1 MEQNGIRI
9 DIGNGRKIV
18 VEVGCDPNL
27 KELYVGVVENGEWIQ
42 DIAVIREPYSFDENG
57 ELKVD
62 PNSVGV
68 LVYGDCENED
78 YTDKFTIPII
88 EYTQN

>member
-42 DIAVIREPYSFDENG
+42 DIAVIREP
-57 ELKVD
+57 
-62 PNSVGV
+62 
-68 LVYGDCENED
+68 
-78 YTDKFTIPII
+78 
-88 EYTQN
+88 